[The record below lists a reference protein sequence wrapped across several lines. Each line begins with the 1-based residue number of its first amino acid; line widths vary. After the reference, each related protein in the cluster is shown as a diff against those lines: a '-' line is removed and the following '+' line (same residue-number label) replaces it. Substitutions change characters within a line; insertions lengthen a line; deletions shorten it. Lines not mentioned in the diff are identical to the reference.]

1 MIFYIGFTLMFL
13 NEGFVMMRHVS
24 PLFAQIREELIKDFG
39 DTWQKIHSTLDW
51 LWILFV
57 VLGLIL
63 SHHRALDVFF
73 LVTFWSAALCL
84 IYIPMWLKTFLAK
97 KYPEKFSGI

>member
-1 MIFYIGFTLMFL
+1 MIFFIGFTLMFL

-39 DTWQKIHSTLDW
+39 DNWQKIHSTLDW

-57 VLGLIL
+57 VLGLIV
-63 SHHRALDVFF
+63 SQHRGIDLFF
-73 LVTFWSAALCL
+73 LATFWEAALCL
-84 IYIPMWLKTFLAK
+84 IYIPKWLSDFQA
-97 KYPEKFSGI
+97 

>member
-1 MIFYIGFTLMFL
+1 MIFFIGFTLMFI

-84 IYIPMWLKTFLAK
+84 IYIPMWLKTFWAK
-97 KYPEKFSGI
+97 KYPEKISGI